1 MLSHY
6 GRQKSGRQTHAKQNI
21 FKICKLFKRLIDVIF
36 DNDFTL
42 HFINTFVKSRA
53 WEKPFFSQLG
63 HLSSAQRNAK
73 HNGQLKKV
81 ILNCGDFFFRSP
93 KYFYFLSRAAFAN
106 NDLRLKK
113 VGDFEV
119 QTLF

>member
-36 DNDFTL
+36 DNVFTL

-73 HNGQLKKV
+73 HYGQLKKV
-81 ILNCGDFFFRSP
+81 ILNCDVFSLGVLNTFTFWVALHLP
-93 KYFYFLSRAAFAN
+93 IT
-106 NDLRLKK
+106 
-113 VGDFEV
+113 VCG
-119 QTLF
+119 